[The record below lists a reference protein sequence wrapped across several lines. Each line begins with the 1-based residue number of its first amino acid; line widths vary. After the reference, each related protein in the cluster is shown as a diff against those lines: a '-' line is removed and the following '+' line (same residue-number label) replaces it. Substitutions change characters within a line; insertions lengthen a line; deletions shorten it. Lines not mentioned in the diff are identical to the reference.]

1 MTGRN
6 SDKGFK
12 DYLMENFD
20 TQVDIVYLWVDSNDK
35 NWQEKRRRSFVDFLK
50 TNKDD
55 IALYANTD
63 GRFRDN
69 GELIFNLRCLEKFF
83 PKHGHIYIIT
93 DEQRPKWLAQT
104 ENVTIIDHKDIIPN
118 KINSIFASAN
128 IESYIHHIPN
138 LSENYFYLNDDIFFG
153 MPVDKNWWFNN
164 ELKYFYD
171 NKPHDEY
178 SQLQSTLLSPI
189 NSSIQSKLWLQNK
202 YKNYKH
208 QNIALA
214 HAPKPYKKSLLL
226 KIEKEA
232 MDLFSKV
239 RSTNFRSWKTPA
251 VLADF
256 APRWLEHNGY
266 AKIKQIRTLYIESG
280 SNNIE
285 TKLDQLT
292 QEFGKIP
299 CFCINDTCDN
309 AEANDKRLLLVKEKL
324 QKILP
329 KKSSFEI

>member
-1 MTGRN
+1 M
-6 SDKGFK
+6 SD
-12 DYLMENFD
+12 ME
-20 TQVDIVYLWVDSNDK
+20 TQIDVVYLWVNSNDK
-35 NWQEKRRRSFVDFLK
+35 KWQNKRRNSFDIFL
-50 TNKDD
+50 NNDKDN

-69 GELIFNLRCLEKFF
+69 GELIFNLRCLENFF
-83 PKHGHIYIIT
+83 PKHGHVYIVT
-93 DEQRPKWLAQT
+93 DEQRPAWLSQNK
-104 ENVTIIDHKDIIPN
+104 NVTIIDHKDIIPN
-118 KINSIFASAN
+118 KVNSIFASAN

-138 LSENYFYLNDDIFFG
+138 LSENFFYLNDDIFFG
-153 MPVDKNWWFNN
+153 MPVDKQWWFDK

-171 NKPHDEY
+171 NEPHDEY
-178 SQLQSTLLSPI
+178 SELQSMLLSPI
-189 NSSIQSKLWLQNK
+189 NASIQSKLWLKEK

-214 HAPKPYKKSLLL
+214 HAPRPYKKSLLF
-226 KIEKEA
+226 KIEREA
-232 MDLFSKV
+232 IDLFNKV

-251 VLADF
+251 VLVDF
-256 APRWLEHNGY
+256 VPRWLEHHGY
-266 AKIKQIRTLYIESG
+266 AKIKQMHTLYIESG
-280 SNNIE
+280 SNDTE

-299 CFCINDTCDN
+299 FFCINDTCDN
-309 AEANDKRLLLVKEKL
+309 AEASDKRLLLVKEKL

>member
-1 MTGRN
+1 M
-6 SDKGFK
+6 SDT
-12 DYLMENFD
+12 E
-20 TQVDIVYLWVDSNDK
+20 TQIDVVYLWVNSNDK
-35 NWQEKRRRSFVDFLK
+35 KWQNKRRTSFDIFL
-50 TNKDD
+50 NNDKDN

-69 GELIFNLRCLEKFF
+69 GELIFNLRCLENFF
-83 PKHGHIYIIT
+83 PKHGHVYIVT
-93 DEQRPKWLAQT
+93 DEQRPAWLTQNK
-104 ENVTIIDHKDIIPN
+104 NVTIIDQKDIIPN
-118 KINSIFASAN
+118 KVNSIFASAN

-138 LSENYFYLNDDIFFG
+138 LSENFFYLNDDIFFG
-153 MPVDKNWWFNN
+153 MPVDKQWWFDK

-171 NKPHDEY
+171 NEPHDEY
-178 SQLQSTLLSPI
+178 SELQSMLLSPI
-189 NSSIQSKLWLQNK
+189 NASIQSKLWLKEK

-214 HAPKPYKKSLLL
+214 HAPRPYKKSLLF
-226 KIEKEA
+226 KIEREA
-232 MDLFSKV
+232 IDLFNKV

-251 VLADF
+251 VLVDF
-256 APRWLEHNGY
+256 VPRWLEHHGY
-266 AKIKQIRTLYIESG
+266 AKIKQMHTLYIESG
-280 SNNIE
+280 SNDIE

-299 CFCINDTCDN
+299 FFCINDTCDN
-309 AEANDKRLLLVKEKL
+309 AEASDKRLLLVKEKL

>member
-1 MTGRN
+1 M
-6 SDKGFK
+6 SDT
-12 DYLMENFD
+12 E
-20 TQVDIVYLWVDSNDK
+20 TQTDVVYLWVNSNDK
-35 NWQEKRRRSFVDFLK
+35 KWQNKRRNSFDIFL
-50 TNKDD
+50 NNDKDN

-69 GELIFNLRCLEKFF
+69 GELIFNLRCLENFF
-83 PKHGHIYIIT
+83 PKHGHVYIVT
-93 DEQRPKWLAQT
+93 DEQRPAWLSQNK
-104 ENVTIIDHKDIIPN
+104 NVTIIDHKDIIPN
-118 KINSIFASAN
+118 KVNSIFASAN

-138 LSENYFYLNDDIFFG
+138 LSENFFYLNDDIFFG
-153 MPVDKNWWFNN
+153 MPVDKQWWFDK

-171 NKPHDEY
+171 NEPHDEY
-178 SQLQSTLLSPI
+178 SELQSMLLSPI
-189 NSSIQSKLWLQNK
+189 NASIQSKLWLKEK

-214 HAPKPYKKSLLL
+214 HAPRPYKKSLLF
-226 KIEKEA
+226 KIEREA
-232 MDLFSKV
+232 IDLFNKV

-251 VLADF
+251 VLVDF
-256 APRWLEHNGY
+256 VPRWLEHHGY
-266 AKIKQIRTLYIESG
+266 AKIKQMHTLYIESG
-280 SNNIE
+280 SNDIE

-299 CFCINDTCDN
+299 FFCINDTCDN
-309 AEANDKRLLLVKEKL
+309 AEASDKRLLLVKEKL

>member
-1 MTGRN
+1 M
-6 SDKGFK
+6 SDT
-12 DYLMENFD
+12 E
-20 TQVDIVYLWVDSNDK
+20 TQIDVVYLWVNSNDK
-35 NWQEKRRRSFVDFLK
+35 KWQKKRRNSFDIFLK
-50 TNKDD
+50 NDKDN

-69 GELIFNLRCLEKFF
+69 GELIFNLRCLENFF
-83 PKHGHIYIIT
+83 PKHGHVYIVT
-93 DEQRPKWLAQT
+93 DEQRPAWLSQNK
-104 ENVTIIDHKDIIPN
+104 NVTIIDHKDIIPN
-118 KINSIFASAN
+118 KVNSIFASAN

-138 LSENYFYLNDDIFFG
+138 LSEKFFYLNDDIFFG
-153 MPVDKNWWFNN
+153 MPVDKQWWFDK

-171 NKPHDEY
+171 NEPHDEY
-178 SQLQSTLLSPI
+178 SELQSMLLSPI
-189 NSSIQSKLWLQNK
+189 NASIQSKLWLKEK

-214 HAPKPYKKSLLL
+214 HAPRPYKKSLLF
-226 KIEKEA
+226 KIEREA
-232 MDLFSKV
+232 IDLFNKV

-251 VLADF
+251 VLVDF
-256 APRWLEHNGY
+256 VPRWLEHHGY
-266 AKIKQIRTLYIESG
+266 AKIKQMHTLYIESG
-280 SNNIE
+280 SNDIE

-299 CFCINDTCDN
+299 FFCINDTCDN
-309 AEANDKRLLLVKEKL
+309 AEASDKRLLLVKEKL

>member
-1 MTGRN
+1 M
-6 SDKGFK
+6 SDT
-12 DYLMENFD
+12 E
-20 TQVDIVYLWVDSNDK
+20 TQIDVVYLWVNSNDK
-35 NWQEKRRRSFVDFLK
+35 KWQNKRRNSFDIFLK
-50 TNKDD
+50 NDKDN

-69 GELIFNLRCLEKFF
+69 GELIFNLRCLENFF
-83 PKHGHIYIIT
+83 PKHGHVYIVT
-93 DEQRPKWLAQT
+93 DEQRPAWLSQNK
-104 ENVTIIDHKDIIPN
+104 NVTIIDHKDIIPN
-118 KINSIFASAN
+118 KVNSIFASAN

-138 LSENYFYLNDDIFFG
+138 LSENFFYLNDDIFFG
-153 MPVDKNWWFNN
+153 MPVDKQWWFDK

-171 NKPHDEY
+171 NEPHDEY
-178 SQLQSTLLSPI
+178 NEFQSLLLSPI
-189 NSSIQSKLWLQNK
+189 NASIQSKLWLKEK

-214 HAPKPYKKSLLL
+214 HAPRPYKKSLLF
-226 KIEKEA
+226 KIEREA
-232 MDLFSKV
+232 IDLFNKV

-251 VLADF
+251 VLVDF
-256 APRWLEHNGY
+256 VPRWLEHHGY
-266 AKIKQIRTLYIESG
+266 AKIKQMHTLYIESG
-280 SNNIE
+280 SNDIE

-299 CFCINDTCDN
+299 FFCINDTCDN
-309 AEANDKRLLLVKEKL
+309 AEASDKRLLLVKEKL

>member
-1 MTGRN
+1 M
-6 SDKGFK
+6 SDT
-12 DYLMENFD
+12 E
-20 TQVDIVYLWVDSNDK
+20 TQIDVVYLWVNSNDK
-35 NWQEKRRRSFVDFLK
+35 KWQNKRRNSFDIFLK
-50 TNKDD
+50 NDKDN

-69 GELIFNLRCLEKFF
+69 GELIFNLRCLENFF
-83 PKHGHIYIIT
+83 PKHGHVYIVT
-93 DEQRPKWLAQT
+93 DEQRPAWLSQNK
-104 ENVTIIDHKDIIPN
+104 NVTIIDHKDIIPN
-118 KINSIFASAN
+118 KVNSIFASAN

-138 LSENYFYLNDDIFFG
+138 LSENFFYLNDDIFFG
-153 MPVDKNWWFNN
+153 MPVDKQWWFDK

-171 NKPHDEY
+171 NEPHDEY
-178 SQLQSTLLSPI
+178 SKLQSMLLSPI
-189 NSSIQSKLWLQNK
+189 NASIQSKLWLKEK

-214 HAPKPYKKSLLL
+214 HAPRPYKKSLLF
-226 KIEKEA
+226 KIEREA
-232 MDLFSKV
+232 IDLFNKV

-251 VLADF
+251 VLVDF
-256 APRWLEHNGY
+256 VPRWLEHHGY
-266 AKIKQIRTLYIESG
+266 AKIKQMHTLYIESG
-280 SNNIE
+280 SNDIE

-299 CFCINDTCDN
+299 FFCINDTCDN
-309 AEANDKRLLLVKEKL
+309 AEASDKRLLLVKEKL

>member
-1 MTGRN
+1 M
-6 SDKGFK
+6 SDT
-12 DYLMENFD
+12 E
-20 TQVDIVYLWVDSNDK
+20 TQIDVVYLWVNSNDK
-35 NWQEKRRRSFVDFLK
+35 KWQNKRRNSFDIFL
-50 TNKDD
+50 NNDKDN

-69 GELIFNLRCLEKFF
+69 GELIFNLRCLENFF
-83 PKHGHIYIIT
+83 PKHGHVYIVT
-93 DEQRPKWLAQT
+93 DEQRPAWLTQNK
-104 ENVTIIDHKDIIPN
+104 NVTIIDHKDIIPN
-118 KINSIFASAN
+118 KVNSIFASAN

-138 LSENYFYLNDDIFFG
+138 LSENFFYLNDDIFFG
-153 MPVDKNWWFNN
+153 MPVDKQWWFDK

-171 NKPHDEY
+171 NEPHDEY
-178 SQLQSTLLSPI
+178 SELQSMLLSPI
-189 NSSIQSKLWLQNK
+189 NASIQSKLWLKEK

-214 HAPKPYKKSLLL
+214 HAPRPYKKSLLF
-226 KIEKEA
+226 KIEREA
-232 MDLFSKV
+232 IDLFNKV

-251 VLADF
+251 VLVDF
-256 APRWLEHNGY
+256 VPRWLEHHGY
-266 AKIKQIRTLYIESG
+266 AKIKQMHTLYIESG
-280 SNNIE
+280 SNDIE

-299 CFCINDTCDN
+299 FFCINDTCDN
-309 AEANDKRLLLVKEKL
+309 AEASDKRLLLVKEKL

>member
-1 MTGRN
+1 M
-6 SDKGFK
+6 SDT
-12 DYLMENFD
+12 E
-20 TQVDIVYLWVDSNDK
+20 TQIDVVYLWVNSNDK
-35 NWQEKRRRSFVDFLK
+35 KWQNKRSNSFDIFLK
-50 TNKDD
+50 NDKDN

-69 GELIFNLRCLEKFF
+69 GELIFNLRCLENFF
-83 PKHGHIYIIT
+83 PKHGHVYIVT
-93 DEQRPKWLAQT
+93 DEQRPAWLTQNK
-104 ENVTIIDHKDIIPN
+104 NVTIIDHKDIIPN
-118 KINSIFASAN
+118 KVNSIFASAN

-138 LSENYFYLNDDIFFG
+138 LSENFFYLNDDIFFG
-153 MPVDKNWWFNN
+153 MPVDKQWWFDK

-171 NKPHDEY
+171 NEPHDEY
-178 SQLQSTLLSPI
+178 SELQSMLLSPI
-189 NSSIQSKLWLQNK
+189 NASIQSKLWLKEK

-214 HAPKPYKKSLLL
+214 HAPRPYKKSLLF
-226 KIEKEA
+226 KIEREA
-232 MDLFSKV
+232 IDLFNKV

-251 VLADF
+251 VLVDF
-256 APRWLEHNGY
+256 VPRWLEHHGY
-266 AKIKQIRTLYIESG
+266 AKIKQMHTLYIESG
-280 SNNIE
+280 SNDIE

-299 CFCINDTCDN
+299 FFCINDTCDN
-309 AEANDKRLLLVKEKL
+309 AEASDKRLLLVKEKL

>member
-1 MTGRN
+1 M
-6 SDKGFK
+6 SDT
-12 DYLMENFD
+12 E
-20 TQVDIVYLWVDSNDK
+20 TQIDVVYLWVNSNDK
-35 NWQEKRRRSFVDFLK
+35 KWQNKRRNSFDIFL
-50 TNKDD
+50 NNDKDN

-69 GELIFNLRCLEKFF
+69 GELIFNLRCLENFF
-83 PKHGHIYIIT
+83 PKHGHVYIVT
-93 DEQRPKWLAQT
+93 DEQRPAWLSQ
-104 ENVTIIDHKDIIPN
+104 NKNITIIDHKDIIPN
-118 KINSIFASAN
+118 KVNSIFASAN

-138 LSENYFYLNDDIFFG
+138 LSENFFYLNDDIFFG
-153 MPVDKNWWFNN
+153 MPVDKQWWFDK

-171 NKPHDEY
+171 NELHDEY
-178 SQLQSTLLSPI
+178 SELQSMLLSPI
-189 NSSIQSKLWLQNK
+189 NASIQSKLWLKEK

-214 HAPKPYKKSLLL
+214 HAPRPYKKSLLF
-226 KIEKEA
+226 KIEREA
-232 MDLFSKV
+232 IDLFNKV

-251 VLADF
+251 VLVDF
-256 APRWLEHNGY
+256 VPRWLEHHGY
-266 AKIKQIRTLYIESG
+266 AKIKQMHTLYIESG
-280 SNNIE
+280 SNDIE

-299 CFCINDTCDN
+299 FFCINDTCDN
-309 AEANDKRLLLVKEKL
+309 AEASDKRLLLVKEKL

>member
-1 MTGRN
+1 M
-6 SDKGFK
+6 SDT
-12 DYLMENFD
+12 E
-20 TQVDIVYLWVDSNDK
+20 TQIDVVYLWVNSNDK
-35 NWQEKRRRSFVDFLK
+35 KWQNKRRNSFDIFLK
-50 TNKDD
+50 NDKDN

-69 GELIFNLRCLEKFF
+69 GELIFNLRCLENFF
-83 PKHGHIYIIT
+83 PKHGHIYIVT
-93 DEQRPKWLAQT
+93 DEQRPAWLSQNK
-104 ENVTIIDHKDIIPN
+104 NVTIIDHKDIIPN
-118 KINSIFASAN
+118 KVNSIFASAN

-138 LSENYFYLNDDIFFG
+138 LSENFFYLNDDIFFG
-153 MPVDKNWWFNN
+153 MPVDKQWWFEK

-171 NKPHDEY
+171 NEPHDEY
-178 SQLQSTLLSPI
+178 SKLQSMLLSPI
-189 NSSIQSKLWLQNK
+189 NASIQSKLWLKEK

-214 HAPKPYKKSLLL
+214 HAPRPYKKSLLF
-226 KIEKEA
+226 KIEREA
-232 MDLFSKV
+232 IDLFNKV

-251 VLADF
+251 VLVDF
-256 APRWLEHNGY
+256 VPRWLEHHGY
-266 AKIKQIRTLYIESG
+266 AKIKQMHTLYIESG
-280 SNNIE
+280 SNDIE

-299 CFCINDTCDN
+299 FFCINDTCDN
-309 AEANDKRLLLVKEKL
+309 AEASDKRLLLVKEKL

>member
-1 MTGRN
+1 M
-6 SDKGFK
+6 SD
-12 DYLMENFD
+12 ME
-20 TQVDIVYLWVDSNDK
+20 TQIDVVYLWVNSNDIK
-35 NWQEKRRRSFVDFLK
+35 WQKKRRNSFDIFL
-50 TNKDD
+50 NNDKDN

-69 GELIFNLRCLEKFF
+69 GELIFNLRCLENFF
-83 PKHGHIYIIT
+83 PKHGHVYIVT
-93 DEQRPKWLAQT
+93 DEQRPAWLSQNK
-104 ENVTIIDHKDIIPN
+104 NVTIIDHKDIIPN
-118 KINSIFASAN
+118 KVNSIFASAN

-138 LSENYFYLNDDIFFG
+138 LSENFFYLNDDIFFG
-153 MPVDKNWWFNN
+153 MPVDKQWWFDK

-171 NKPHDEY
+171 NEPHDEY
-178 SQLQSTLLSPI
+178 SELQSMLLSPI
-189 NSSIQSKLWLQNK
+189 NASIQSKLWLKEK

-214 HAPKPYKKSLLL
+214 HAPRPYKKSLLF
-226 KIEKEA
+226 KIEREA
-232 MDLFSKV
+232 IDLFNKV

-251 VLADF
+251 VLVDF
-256 APRWLEHNGY
+256 VPRWLEHHGY
-266 AKIKQIRTLYIESG
+266 AKIKQMHTLYIESG
-280 SNNIE
+280 SNDIE

-299 CFCINDTCDN
+299 FFCINDTCDN
-309 AEANDKRLLLVKEKL
+309 AEASDKRLLLVKEKL

>member
-1 MTGRN
+1 M
-6 SDKGFK
+6 SDT
-12 DYLMENFD
+12 E
-20 TQVDIVYLWVDSNDK
+20 TQIDVVYLWVNSNDK
-35 NWQEKRRRSFVDFLK
+35 KWQNKRRNSFDIFL
-50 TNKDD
+50 NNDKDN

-69 GELIFNLRCLEKFF
+69 GELIFNLRCLENFF
-83 PKHGHIYIIT
+83 PKHGHVYIVT
-93 DEQRPKWLAQT
+93 DEQRPEWLVQKK
-104 ENVTIIDHKDIIPN
+104 NVTIIDHKDIIPN
-118 KINSIFASAN
+118 KVNSIFASAN

-138 LSENYFYLNDDIFFG
+138 LSENFFYLNDDIFFG
-153 MPVDKNWWFNN
+153 MPVDKQWWFDK

-171 NKPHDEY
+171 NEPHDEY
-178 SQLQSTLLSPI
+178 SELQSMLLSPI
-189 NSSIQSKLWLQNK
+189 NASIQSKLWLKEK

-214 HAPKPYKKSLLL
+214 HAPRPYKKSLLF
-226 KIEKEA
+226 KIEREA
-232 MDLFSKV
+232 IDLFNKV

-251 VLADF
+251 VLVDF
-256 APRWLEHNGY
+256 VPRWLEHHGY
-266 AKIKQIRTLYIESG
+266 AKIKQMHTLYIESG
-280 SNNIE
+280 SNDIE

-299 CFCINDTCDN
+299 FFCINDTCDN
-309 AEANDKRLLLVKEKL
+309 AEASDKRLLLVKEKL

>member
-1 MTGRN
+1 M
-6 SDKGFK
+6 SDT
-12 DYLMENFD
+12 E
-20 TQVDIVYLWVDSNDK
+20 TQIDVVYLWVNSNDK
-35 NWQEKRRRSFVDFLK
+35 KWQNKRRNSFDIFL
-50 TNKDD
+50 NNDKDN

-69 GELIFNLRCLEKFF
+69 GELIFNLRCLENFF
-83 PKHGHIYIIT
+83 PKHGHVYIVT
-93 DEQRPKWLAQT
+93 DEQRPAWLSQNK
-104 ENVTIIDHKDIIPN
+104 NVTIIDHKDIIPN
-118 KINSIFASAN
+118 KVNSIFASAN

-138 LSENYFYLNDDIFFG
+138 LSENFFYLNDDIFFG
-153 MPVDKNWWFNN
+153 MPVDKQWWFDK

-171 NKPHDEY
+171 NEPHDEY
-178 SQLQSTLLSPI
+178 SELQSMLLSPI
-189 NSSIQSKLWLQNK
+189 NASIQSKLWLKDK

-214 HAPKPYKKSLLL
+214 HAPRPYKKSLLF
-226 KIEKEA
+226 KIEREA
-232 MDLFSKV
+232 IDLFNKV

-251 VLADF
+251 VLVDF
-256 APRWLEHNGY
+256 VPRWLEHHGY
-266 AKIKQIRTLYIESG
+266 AKIKQMHTLYIESG
-280 SNNIE
+280 SNDIE

-299 CFCINDTCDN
+299 FFCINDTCDN
-309 AEANDKRLLLVKEKL
+309 AEASDKRLLLVKEKL